1 METLILIGV
10 LLGLAGGIAVT
21 ALFYKNRYS
30 RTTEVQSVVLLEKIR
45 HVCKLITVEGEFS
58 EVFSHRDE
66 KSMFFKLLQLEK
78 KALLIVKAKVL
89 VGFDLTKIHIE
100 TESDKRVVRLSHF
113 PDPEVLS
120 METDLEYYDVRKGMM
135 HKFSETD
142 LTNMNKKSK
151 EFIREKVERSYL
163 FDIARNQAE
172 DTISVIK
179 QLIDSVGWTLETE
192 KRAIND
198 SKVKQLTESARE
210 NSNKNR

>member
-10 LLGLAGGIAVT
+10 LLGLAGGVAVT

-30 RTTEVQSVVLLEKIR
+30 HSSQAQSVVLLEKIQ

-58 EVFSHRDE
+58 EVFSHRDG
-66 KSMFFKLLQLEK
+66 KSLFFKLFQLEK

-89 VGFDLTKIHIE
+89 VGFDLSKIHIE
-100 TESDKRVVRLSHF
+100 TEPEKRKVRLSHF

-120 METDLEYYDVRKGMM
+120 METDLEYYDVKKGII

-163 FDIARNQAE
+163 FDIARNQAA
-172 DTISVIK
+172 DTITVIR

-192 KRAIND
+192 KNALSD
-198 SKVKQLTESARE
+198 SDNEVKSLAEKTTD
-210 NSNKNR
+210 